1 MTPCRSSSGAPTK
14 PSPTSTAPRR
24 PPSGDTGKL

>member
-1 MTPCRSSSGAPTK
+1 MPFHSISGAPTR

-24 PPSGDTGKL
+24 PLSGGTGRH